1 MDIIFARMN
10 KTTIF
15 DNPFILQPYVSEE
28 LFCDRKKEM
37 ETIISHIENGANVSL
52 MSMRRIG
59 KTGLIFR
66 TFEELRKKKYGF
78 DTYYADIYATS
89 GLDDFVKVLAEAVV
103 SQSSQSAMKRFFSKL
118 EGIRPLI
125 SYDPISGQPQVSIT
139 YQTELQKETTLKS
152 LMSYLDSTGKKVVV
166 AIDEFQQIREY
177 EDCRM
182 EALLRNYIQ
191 NLKNVRFIFSG
202 SRRHIMTDIFA
213 SLSSPFYQ
221 SVVNIPLR
229 KLNSDIY
236 AEFIKE
242 KFNKGGKSIDD
253 NTIRFI
259 LEWTRCHTFY
269 TQTLCNNVY
278 MRAGETVSMQNVY
291 SAIEYIYEAE
301 EDHFFTIR
309 NMLTKGQWRYLKAI
323 AKEQI
328 VTQPTSGSFISKYG
342 IGTPASSRRTMA
354 SLIEKE
360 LVFDADTPEGKEYSV
375 SDLFLSRWLE
385 S

>member
-89 GLDDFVKVLAEAVV
+89 GLGDFVKVLAEAVV

>member
-1 MDIIFARMN
+1 MKRTNIP
-10 KTTIF
+10 
-15 DNPFILQPYVSEE
+15 DNPFVLQPYVSEE

-37 ETIISHIENGANVSL
+37 ESIISHIENGANVTL
-52 MSMRRIG
+52 ISMRRIG
-59 KTGLIFR
+59 KTGLILR

-103 SQSSQSAMKRFFSKL
+103 SQSSQSAIKRFFTML
-118 EGIRPLI
+118 GGIRPLV

-182 EALLRNYIQ
+182 EALLRSHIQ

-213 SLSSPFYQ
+213 GSNSPFYQ
-221 SVVNIPLR
+221 STVNIPLR

-236 AEFIKE
+236 AEFIKD
-242 KFNKGGKSIDD
+242 KFDKGGKSIDD

-291 SAIEYIYEAE
+291 SAIESIFEAE
-301 EDHFFTIR
+301 EDRFFTIR

-342 IGTPASSRRTMA
+342 LGTPASSRRTMA

-360 LVFDADTPEGKEYSV
+360 LVLEADTPEGKEYSV
-375 SDLFLSRWLE
+375 YNLFLSRWLE

>member
-1 MDIIFARMN
+1 MKRTNIP
-10 KTTIF
+10 
-15 DNPFILQPYVSEE
+15 DNPFVLQPYVSEE

-37 ETIISHIENGANVSL
+37 ESIISHIENGANVTL
-52 MSMRRIG
+52 ISMRRIG
-59 KTGLIFR
+59 KTGLILR

-103 SQSSQSAMKRFFSKL
+103 SQSSQSAIKRFFTML
-118 EGIRPLI
+118 GGIRPLV

-182 EALLRNYIQ
+182 EALLRSLIQ
-191 NLKNVRFIFSG
+191 NLKNVRFIFSE

-213 SLSSPFYQ
+213 SSNSPFYQ
-221 SVVNIPLR
+221 STVNIPLR

-236 AEFIKE
+236 AEFIKD
-242 KFNKGGKSIDD
+242 KFDKGGKSIDD

-291 SAIEYIYEAE
+291 SAIESIFEAE
-301 EDHFFTIR
+301 EDRFFTIR

-342 IGTPASSRRTMA
+342 LGTPASSRRTMA

-360 LVFDADTPEGKEYSV
+360 LVLEADTPEGKEYSV
-375 SDLFLSRWLE
+375 YNLFLSRWLE